1 MRLLSFLLIFLGI
14 AILVV
19 GSIVWF
25 NRETFQTVFQN
36 REAIMEGS
44 EWVEKTYSLGGFIE
58 FMAEQPQHASVLSIP
73 VPSGSNDPVIRY
85 QTDEMYPAGTLSNM
99 LLLIS
104 YVAQTQSGSINPGT
118 PVDTEKLASFYI
130 PGLDRRHERMFRAWL
145 DSDGPNPSVSDLVRY
160 LSRNNDPAASDYLFF
175 LLGEVNIAELAETL
189 GEGLIEPPIPQFGI
203 RMMALEHLDAATF
216 RENLNKLAQ
225 MPRDLFL
232 EKALSK
238 ARDQWLQPR
247 QVTEKNINSFQDQ
260 RMLNG
265 LYPRMQPDR
274 FASLLSSIWMGTLI
288 NETVSGNIRQLYEQI
303 PQDRLMKAHAAGYAS
318 HFDERMSFLSGWTAA
333 RMADGTSFRIQVIL
347 IVDVPA
353 GLWFHM
359 NSNFMIQDYHNRM
372 LYDAGLQSRTYDLL
386 MQPAHAGSFTF
397 SRPIQYPSQTA
408 GMGTVCEHRHWYE
421 FLSGIRSSS

>member
-1 MRLLSFLLIFLGI
+1 MRLLSFLLIFLGT

-73 VPSGSNDPVIRY
+73 VPSGGNDLRISY
-85 QTDEMYPAGTLSNM
+85 QTDEMYPAATLSNI
-99 LLLIS
+99 LLIIS
-104 YVAQTQSGSINPGT
+104 YAELTQNGSIDPKT

-130 PGLDRRHERMFRAWL
+130 PGLDQRYERMFRSWL
-145 DSDGPNPSVSDLVRY
+145 DGTVPKPSVSDLVRY
-160 LSRNNDPAASDYLFF
+160 LSRHNDPAAADYLFF
-175 LLGEVNIAELAETL
+175 LLGEDNVTELAATL

-203 RMMALEHLDAATF
+203 RMMALEHHDAESL
-216 RENLNKLAQ
+216 RGNLIKLAH

-232 EKALSK
+232 EKALAK
-238 ARDQWLQPR
+238 ARDQWIQPHP
-247 QVTEKNINSFQDQ
+247 VPEKSINSFQDQ

-265 LYPRMQPDR
+265 LYPRVQPDR
-274 FASLLSSIWMGTLI
+274 FASLITSIWMGTLI
-288 NETVSGNIRQLYEQI
+288 NETVSGTIRRLYEQM
-303 PQDRLMKAHAAGYAS
+303 PEDRLMKAHVDGYAS

-333 RMADGTSFRIQVIL
+333 RLTGGTSFRFQIIL
-347 IVDVPA
+347 IVDIPA

-372 LYDAGLQSRTYDLL
+372 LYDTSIQSRTHELL
-386 MQPAHAGSFTF
+386 MQSVLSESVTKSSVYGLHANNIT
-397 SRPIQYPSQTA
+397 
-408 GMGTVCEHRHWYE
+408 GMKISPVQG
-421 FLSGIRSSS
+421 LLNDK